1 MKQLA
6 MRCFNHSNNHRPVR
20 LLLFLSPSILYA
32 SSSSAFL
39 LLLPAKSKH
48 HHYRRLHYQR
58 NIIAPITTT
67 SSYLSL
73 DFFPSHSTRI
83 VSSSLPAVAGDGTT
97 SSSSS
102 LMDERKSCS
111 SSNDEQQNQKQ
122 RQRQGQG
129 QGQQQNI
136 KDTKLIANDEELARQ
151 RRIGQMN
158 QRVQKAVSA
167 EDRIYVLEAKA
178 KLAKQQQQTMSMP
191 LSKSSS
197 SVSENV
203 VTVGDAT
210 DNNNNATTDMMM
222 MMTKAEYAELNGLL
236 KVRGIF
242 EEQYDPNKFT
252 KEHVEF
258 KDMHN
263 DAFIQLAR
271 YCERERNKIRINR
284 NNDIEQQQQQQQQQ
298 SSSSSS
304 SSQSPPQLPITT
316 TTNLFFLDGPD
327 GGTTSAL
334 LKRGKFKSN
343 QCYVANRHAASCDL
357 LRKSGGGL
365 LPDENVVHA
374 TSSEAFTSQGTTT
387 STTTDSFA
395 HIDFTAYYFDGC
407 GGYVPHVIDMLSSA
421 LLSQQHQQEEN
432 DDNDDDDNDHN
443 YGNNTD
449 SMNSSGPIA
458 VGYSLLGGSKNVIK
472 KELTISRALT
482 IIARKRGMRMI
493 HVLDD
498 PIRYGLTPSIQKIGG
513 IGDSGGSSKLSNS
526 GGNTFTTWLL
536 LQPE

>member
-1 MKQLA
+1 
-6 MRCFNHSNNHRPVR
+6 MRCFNYNNKPVR
-20 LLLFLSPSILYA
+20 LLLVLSPSIIYA

-39 LLLPAKSKH
+39 PLHQVKSK

-58 NIIAPITTT
+58 NIIAHTT
-67 SSYLSL
+67 SSLSSGS
-73 DFFPSHSTRI
+73 FPNHNPRI

-97 SSSSS
+97 GRDRRISSSSS
-102 LMDERKSCS
+102 LMDETSCS
-111 SSNDEQQNQKQ
+111 SSNDEQQN
-122 RQRQGQG
+122 

-178 KLAKQQQQTMSMP
+178 KLAKQQQQQQPMP
-191 LSKSSS
+191 LSESSS
-197 SVSENV
+197 SSSDNV
-203 VTVGDAT
+203 VVGDAT
-210 DNNNNATTDMMM
+210 DNNNSTDM

-236 KVRGIF
+236 KMRGVY
-242 EEQYDPNKFT
+242 EEQYDPKKFT

-263 DAFIQLAR
+263 DAFIHLAR

-284 NNDIEQQQQQQQQQ
+284 NNEQQQQQQ
-298 SSSSSS
+298 SSL
-304 SSQSPPQLPITT
+304 SQSPQLPIT

-327 GGTTSAL
+327 GGTTCAL
-334 LKRGKFKSN
+334 LKRGKFNSN

-365 LPDENVVHA
+365 LPDENVIHA
-374 TSSEAFTSQGTTT
+374 TSSEALTSQATTT
-387 STTTDSFA
+387 TTTDSSSLIVNTPEEGEQQQGSFA

-421 LLSQQHQQEEN
+421 LLSQHQQEEK
-432 DDNDDDDNDHN
+432 DDNNDNDHN
-443 YGNNTD
+443 YNYNNTD
-449 SMNSSGPIA
+449 IMNTGPIA
-458 VGYSLLGGSKNVIK
+458 VGYTLLGGSKNVIE

-498 PIRYGLTPSIQKIGG
+498 PIRYGLTPSIQKVGG
-513 IGDSGGSSKLSNS
+513 IGDSGGSNKLSNS

>member
-1 MKQLA
+1 
-6 MRCFNHSNNHRPVR
+6 V
-20 LLLFLSPSILYA
+20 
-32 SSSSAFL
+32 
-39 LLLPAKSKH
+39 
-48 HHYRRLHYQR
+48 
-58 NIIAPITTT
+58 
-67 SSYLSL
+67 SL
-73 DFFPSHSTRI
+73 
-83 VSSSLPAVAGDGTT
+83 SLPAVAGDGTT
-97 SSSSS
+97 GRDRRISSSSS
-102 LMDERKSCS
+102 LMDETSCS

-122 RQRQGQG
+122 
-129 QGQQQNI
+129 QQNS
-136 KDTKLIANDEELARQ
+136 KDTKLIANDKELARQ

-178 KLAKQQQQTMSMP
+178 KLSKQKQQTMLMT

-197 SVSENV
+197 TLSDNV
-203 VTVGDAT
+203 VVVGDAT
-210 DNNNNATTDMMM
+210 DKSNNSTTDMMM
-222 MMTKAEYAELNGLL
+222 KMMTKAEYAELNGLL
-236 KVRGIF
+236 KVRGVF
-242 EEQYDPNKFT
+242 EEQYDPNTFT

-284 NNDIEQQQQQQQQQ
+284 NNNEQQQQQQ
-298 SSSSSS
+298 SSSSSQ
-304 SSQSPPQLPITT
+304 SQSPQLPITT

-334 LKRGKFKSN
+334 LKRGKFNSN
-343 QCYVANRHAASCDL
+343 QCYVANRHAASCEL

-387 STTTDSFA
+387 STTSTTTTDSFA

-421 LLSQQHQQEEN
+421 LLSQHQQEEEKDDN
-432 DDNDDDDNDHN
+432 DDNDNDNDHN
-443 YGNNTD
+443 YSNNTD
-449 SMNSSGPIA
+449 IMNTTGPIA
-458 VGYSLLGGSKNVIK
+458 VGYSLLGGSKNVIE

-482 IIARKRGMRMI
+482 IIARKRRMRMI

-498 PIRYGLTPSIQKIGG
+498 PIRYGLTPSIQKVGG
-513 IGDSGGSSKLSNS
+513 IGNSGGSNKLSNS

>member
-1 MKQLA
+1 M
-6 MRCFNHSNNHRPVR
+6 
-20 LLLFLSPSILYA
+20 
-32 SSSSAFL
+32 
-39 LLLPAKSKH
+39 
-48 HHYRRLHYQR
+48 
-58 NIIAPITTT
+58 
-67 SSYLSL
+67 
-73 DFFPSHSTRI
+73 
-83 VSSSLPAVAGDGTT
+83 SSSLPAVAGDGTT
-97 SSSSS
+97 GRDRRISSSSSS
-102 LMDERKSCS
+102 LMDETSCS
-111 SSNDEQQNQKQ
+111 SSNDGQQNQKQ
-122 RQRQGQG
+122 RQRQT
-129 QGQQQNI
+129 QQHNS

-178 KLAKQQQQTMSMP
+178 KLAKQQQQTMPMP

-197 SVSENV
+197 SSFSDNV

-236 KVRGIF
+236 KVRGVF

-284 NNDIEQQQQQQQQQ
+284 NNNIEQLQQQQ

-304 SSQSPPQLPITT
+304 QSPQLPITT

-334 LKRGKFKSN
+334 VKRGKFNSN

-365 LPDENVVHA
+365 LPDEHVVHA
-374 TSSEAFTSQGTTT
+374 TSSEALTSQGTATAT
-387 STTTDSFA
+387 TTTDSFA

-421 LLSQQHQQEEN
+421 LLSQHQQEEK
-432 DDNDDDDNDHN
+432 DDNNDHDNNDHN
-443 YGNNTD
+443 YSKNTHI
-449 SMNSSGPIA
+449 MNTTTGPIA
-458 VGYSLLGGSKNVIK
+458 VGYSLLGGSKNVIE

-498 PIRYGLTPSIQKIGG
+498 PIRYGLTPSIQKVGG
-513 IGDSGGSSKLSNS
+513 IGDSGGSNKLSNS